1 MAGTATF
8 LRSDS
13 TNKSRL
19 EYWSILTDGSEVPVA
34 TIYTSL
40 STVEVITWA
49 WMEDIG
55 ATAVVPEFTIDNAAK
70 TVTILLSNATDI
82 DKTMTVTLVGT

>member
-8 LRSDS
+8 LRADS
-13 TNKSRL
+13 TTKSKL
-19 EYWSILTDGSEVPVA
+19 EYWSVTTDGGVNPVA

-40 STVEVITWA
+40 SVVDVVWWA

-55 ATAVVPEFTIDNAAK
+55 ATAVVPEFTIDNDAH
-70 TVTILLSNATDI
+70 TVTMLLSNGTDI
-82 DKTMTVTLVGT
+82 DKDMTVTLVGT